1 MKRKSFIL
9 LPLVVTV
16 AGLSLSGCSASAIP
30 SPSVTSP
37 APHPALSEEKLA
49 NINNSVFEV
58 IAAADSSLET
68 EALPSRLS
76 GPALVERRFEYQK
89 KSLLGEATSISP
101 LSNKVK
107 FSAISQADVYPR
119 LVVEVTEAPEGEN
132 LQMLNAL
139 VQPTARH
146 NWTLW
151 GAMKILPSSVA
162 PVISTGEKGAVV
174 VQPDDS
180 EGLVASP
187 NAVVDAY
194 VQLNKTRS
202 DANGLTF
209 AEDSF
214 RARLAKG
221 QDKNAE
227 AVKDLGEATLD
238 FARGGQG
245 PFSIRTEDGG
255 ALVIAEFNY
264 TTTIRV
270 TRIGGQASIP
280 KNHDIAIVGTG
291 EAEKQLDF
299 TDSATAHYTSAVAFY
314 VPPANAKDTTITLIA
329 ASDGAPHK
337 VDVSQRGRR

>member
-1 MKRKSFIL
+1 MVMRRKTFIL

-16 AGLSLSGCSASAIP
+16 AGLSLSGCSAKSLP
-30 SPSVTSP
+30 TPTVSSP

-49 NINNSVFEV
+49 SINDSVFEV
-58 IAAADSSLET
+58 LTAAESSLET

-76 GPALVERRFEYQK
+76 GPALVDRRLEYQK
-89 KSLLGEATSISP
+89 KSLLGEATSIKP

-119 LVVEVTEAPEGEN
+119 LVIEVTEAPEGEN
-132 LQMLNAL
+132 LQMLDVL

-151 GAMKILPSSVA
+151 GAMRIVPSSVA
-162 PVISTGEKGAVV
+162 PVVSTGETGAVFI
-174 VQPDDS
+174 QADDS

-187 NAVVDAY
+187 NAVLDAY
-194 VQLNKTRS
+194 IQLNKTRE

-209 AEDSF
+209 AEDSL
-214 RARLAKG
+214 RTRLAES
-221 QDKNAE
+221 QDKNAR
-227 AVKDLGEATLD
+227 AIRDLGESTLD

-255 ALVIAEFNY
+255 ALVIAELNY
-264 TTTIRV
+264 VTAIRV

-280 KNHDIAIVGTG
+280 ENHEIAIVAIG
-291 EAEKQLDF
+291 EANKKVEF
-299 TDSATAHYTSAVAFY
+299 TGSVTAYYTAALAFY
-314 VPPANAKDTTITLIA
+314 VPPADAEDTTISLIA
-329 ASDGAPHK
+329 YSQGTPYQ
-337 VDVSQRGRR
+337 VDVQ

>member
-9 LPLVVTV
+9 LPLVITV
-16 AGLSLSGCSASAIP
+16 AGLSLSGCSASSIP
-30 SPSVTSP
+30 SPSVITP

-49 NINNSVFEV
+49 DINNSVFEV

-76 GPALVERRFEYQK
+76 GPALVERRLQYQK
-89 KSLLGEATSISP
+89 KSLLGEATSLTS

-107 FSAISQADVYPR
+107 FSAISQGDVYPR
-119 LVVEVTEAPEGEN
+119 LVIEVTEAPEGEN

-151 GAMKILPSSVA
+151 GAMKILPASVA
-162 PVISTGEKGAVV
+162 PVVSTGETGAVTI
-174 VQPDDS
+174 QPDDS

-194 VQLNKTRS
+194 VQLNKTRN

-214 RARLAKG
+214 RARLARG
-221 QDKNAE
+221 QDRNAE
-227 AVKDLGEATLD
+227 TVKDLGESTLD
-238 FARGGQG
+238 FARGEQG
-245 PFSIRTEDGG
+245 PFSIRTDDGG
-255 ALVIAEFNY
+255 ALVIAELDY
-264 TTTIRV
+264 TTAIRV
-270 TRIGGQASIP
+270 TRIGGKASIP
-280 KNHDIAIVGTG
+280 ENHDISIMATG
-291 EAEKQLDF
+291 EANKKLEF
-299 TDSATAHYTSAVAFY
+299 AGSATAYYTAALAFY
-314 VPPANAKDTTITLIA
+314 VPPADAEDTTITLIA

-337 VDVSQRGRR
+337 VDVS